1 MAFVGFF
8 SVFQIW
14 YIVMLVV
21 VFAAAFKVSKGKAF
35 AAVCPILILT
45 LLLKLVGAAFQR

>member
-1 MAFVGFF
+1 VAFMSFF

-14 YIVMLVV
+14 YIVMLVL

-35 AAVCPILILT
+35 AAVSPVLIL
-45 LLLKLVGAAFQR
+45 LMLFRMLGGFAR